1 MSNTHPFVS
10 IVTPTYNRRRFI
22 PHLIRI
28 VEMQTYPKTRM
39 EWVIVDDG
47 QDSVEDLFAKPNSNL
62 PTVRYIRREEKMTL
76 GEKRNLL
83 NTEARGEILVAMDD
97 DDYYYPERVAAAVN
111 ALRSKPQVD
120 LAGSSEMYMYFT
132 DVKEIWKLGPYAPN
146 HATNGTMA
154 WRKRY
159 ADTHKYDESVAF
171 AEEKSFLENYKN
183 PLIQLDPRKVMLVM
197 SHSENTFDKTTLR
210 TADNPKIKKTPM
222 KLRDFI
228 KDPALREFFAN
239 A

>member
-1 MSNTHPFVS
+1 
-10 IVTPTYNRRRFI
+10 
-22 PHLIRI
+22 
-28 VEMQTYPKTRM
+28 MQTYPKARM
-39 EWVIVDDG
+39 EWVIIDDG
-47 QDSVEDLFAKPNSNL
+47 QDSVEDLFAKPNPNL
-62 PTVRYIRREEKMTL
+62 PTVRYIRKEEKMTL

-83 NTEARGEILVAMDD
+83 NAEARGEILVAMDD

-111 ALRSKPQVD
+111 ALRANPKVD

-132 DVKEIWKLGPYAPN
+132 DVKEIWKLGPYAPY

-183 PLIQLDPRKVMLVM
+183 PLIQLDPKKVMLVM
-197 SHSENTFDKTTLR
+197 SHSENTFDKTMLR

-228 KDPALREFFAN
+228 KDPKLREFFAN